1 MIDLRISI
9 SQNDARR
16 LENAADHAIE
26 AIGRVIEAFV
36 IKIDREIKISIER
49 GPKSGRIYGN
59 HQASAPGQPP
69 ATDSGGLVK
78 SISWR
83 TFNRGLSAEVGS
95 HIFYAPFL
103 EDGTSKMDPRPWLRP
118 AYEKYADDIAD
129 EVTDVLRAFL

>member
-9 SQNDARR
+9 SGSDATK
-16 LENAADHAIE
+16 LADATEQAIE

-36 IKIDREIKISIER
+36 IRIDREIKISIDR
-49 GPKSGRIYGN
+49 GPKSGRIYGK

-83 TFNRGLSAEVGS
+83 TFNRGLSAETGS
-95 HIFYAPFL
+95 NIFYAPFL
-103 EDGTSKMDPRPWLRP
+103 EDGTSKMDPRPWLQP
-118 AYEKYADDIAD
+118 AYEKYADDVVD
-129 EVTDVLRAFL
+129 EVTDVLKAFL